1 MDFVYSQE
9 LLIELDVDKIEN
21 VVHYACVAVSH
32 GGKIEW

>member
-9 LLIELDVDKIEN
+9 LLIELDVDNIEN

-32 GGKIEW
+32 GGRIE